1 MTKVDKIHITHHC
14 ADCRDGEHENYSPEV
29 DFVTVGDPTS
39 NVYWL
44 KSGWMC
50 TDHQEMYLMDG
61 YTVSPYGNNWR

>member
-1 MTKVDKIHITHHC
+1 MTKC

-29 DFVTVGDPTS
+29 DFVIVGDPTS
-39 NVYWL
+39 NEL
-44 KSGWMC
+44 IKKAWMC